1 VGKKTGPNPTDRS
14 KSGTKRS
21 VLTEGRGVPLAVIV
35 AGANE
40 PDMILLAETLGAVVV
55 ARPEPTPEAPQNL
68 CADKGYDYDVCW
80 DDARSFGYTPHI
92 RARGEEL
99 QDRVQY
105 PDYRPHRW
113 VVEVSHAWLN
123 RFRKLLV
130 RFEELE
136 DSYLALIQFACAH
149 IALKRAGLF

>member
-1 VGKKTGPNPTDRS
+1 MT
-14 KSGTKRS
+14 
-21 VLTEGRGVPLAVIV
+21 
-35 AGANE
+35 
-40 PDMILLAETLGAVVV
+40 LLAETLGAVVV
-55 ARPEPTPEAPQNL
+55 PRPLPTAAAPQHL

-80 DDARSFGYTPHI
+80 DDARSFGYTPHL

-99 QDRVQY
+99 REREQRLNV
-105 PDYRPHRW
+105 RPHRW

-136 DSYLALIQFACAH
+136 ESALALLYFACAH